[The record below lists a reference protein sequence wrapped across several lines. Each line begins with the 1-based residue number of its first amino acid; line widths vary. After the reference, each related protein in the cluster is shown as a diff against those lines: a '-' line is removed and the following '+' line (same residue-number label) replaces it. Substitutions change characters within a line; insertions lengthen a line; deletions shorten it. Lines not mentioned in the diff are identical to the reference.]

1 HRHVFLDPSPDPALS
16 FAERK
21 RLFALERSSW
31 ADYDTAAISAGGGIF
46 PRTVKTIPLS
56 PAVREV
62 LGIEAIA
69 LTPNELIRAIL
80 QAPVDLLYNGG

>member
-1 HRHVFLDPSPDPALS
+1 DVFGNGMLLSPHIKLVAAFDHRHVFLDPAPDPALS

-62 LGIEAIA
+62 LGIEAI
-69 LTPNELIRAIL
+69 
-80 QAPVDLLYNGG
+80 